1 MHHHGYISLCTPF
14 FVKGETIMLSITVN
28 GKDLQVEESLTV
40 SVFLERQGYSVA
52 RIAVELN
59 GSILPKAAYSQ
70 TVLKE
75 NDRMEVVSF
84 VGGG

>member
-1 MHHHGYISLCTPF
+1 MI
-14 FVKGETIMLSITVN
+14 SITVN
-28 GKDLQVEESLTV
+28 GNDLQVEESLTV
-40 SVFLERQGYSVA
+40 SVFLERQGYSAV

-59 GSILPKAAYSQ
+59 GSILPKSTYSQ
-70 TVLKE
+70 IVLKE

>member
-1 MHHHGYISLCTPF
+1 MI
-14 FVKGETIMLSITVN
+14 SITVN
-28 GKDLQVEESLTV
+28 GNDLQVEESLTV
-40 SVFLERQGYSVA
+40 SVFLERQGYSAV

-59 GSILPKAAYSQ
+59 GSILPKSAYSQ